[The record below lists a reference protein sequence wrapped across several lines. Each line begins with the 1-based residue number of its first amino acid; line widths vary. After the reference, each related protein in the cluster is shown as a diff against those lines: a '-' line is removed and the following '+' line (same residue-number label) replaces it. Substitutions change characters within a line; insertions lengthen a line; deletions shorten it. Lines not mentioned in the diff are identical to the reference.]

1 MNNSSLNISLT
12 GGFAGLLGNLAGNLP
27 KSPQDIGGQR
37 RRSHLVSMV
46 LCLNIIV
53 ACAASA
59 GELPDLKVTKVEI
72 IPNSVEDARQDP
84 TFKPEAIIEAA
95 AAEAGGKS
103 QKSGVVAR
111 PMRMY
116 RSYRFIVTIRN
127 VGRVPVTGTFI
138 VRTECLR
145 NGKEPIVLGKTRMA
159 MMDGV
164 VFACFDVFPSSGGK
178 GECVIRTIVDAEN
191 QVNGVD
197 EHVSSNTL
205 DFKARIQE

>member
-27 KSPQDIGGQR
+27 K
-37 RRSHLVSMV
+37 
-46 LCLNIIV
+46 
-53 ACAASA
+53 
-59 GELPDLKVTKVEI
+59 
-72 IPNSVEDARQDP
+72 
-84 TFKPEAIIEAA
+84 
-95 AAEAGGKS
+95 
-103 QKSGVVAR
+103 
-111 PMRMY
+111 
-116 RSYRFIVTIRN
+116 RN
-127 VGRVPVTGTFI
+127 VGRVPVTDTFI
-138 VRTECLR
+138 VRTECSR

-191 QVNGVD
+191 QVNEVD
-197 EHVSSNTL
+197 ERASSNTL

>member
-1 MNNSSLNISLT
+1 MNNSSLNISLA
-12 GGFAGLLGNLAGNLP
+12 GDIAGFLANLAGNLP
-27 KSPQDIGGQR
+27 KGLQDRGGQR
-37 RRSHLVSMV
+37 MGSHLVSMF
-46 LCLNIIV
+46 LCLNIVV
-53 ACAASA
+53 ACAANA

-95 AAEAGGKS
+95 AAEAGGNSK
-103 QKSGVVAR
+103 KSGDVAR

-127 VGRVPVTGTFI
+127 VGKVPVTDTFI
-138 VRTECLR
+138 VRTECVR
-145 NGKEPIVLGKTRMA
+145 DGKEPIVLGKTRIA

-191 QVNGVD
+191 QVNEVD
-197 EHVSSNTL
+197 ERASSNTL